1 MSTLDTQKK
10 KKVIFLNKN
19 FALLPILVVIFIAG
33 SFIHPAFLTV
43 NNLLNN
49 VLTTSAV
56 LGVLV
61 IGEAIILIGGF
72 FDLSLQ
78 SIVGFGPMLL
88 AVLVSPKAI
97 GLLDGTNPGYALPGL
112 VGFVLALVVVVS
124 LGTFNG
130 FMVAKL
136 KLNAFIVT
144 LAMLILIQGFTLGI
158 SGGQTYSGLPR
169 YMTYLGDGQIF
180 GVPVQAI
187 IFVVLFATAYG
198 FMKYTV
204 PGRNIYAMGGNL
216 NAAKA
221 AGINV
226 TRLTIGIFMAG
237 AVFAMFAGLMLTGRI
252 ASVTA
257 NQGDGMI
264 FTVFAAAVIGGISL
278 EGGRGNLIGAGI
290 GVILLGVIQNILTL
304 SNVPSF
310 WINAA
315 YGAIILGALLVGW
328 VSSKNRSTTRTNKG

>member
-1 MSTLDTQKK
+1 MSSLEAKSKK
-10 KKVIFLNKN
+10 KSFLFNKN
-19 FALLPILVVIFIAG
+19 LTLVPILVVIFIAG
-33 SFIHPAFLTV
+33 AFINPAFLTL

-49 VLTTSAV
+49 ILTTSAV

-78 SIVGFGPMLL
+78 SVVGFGPMLF
-88 AVLVSPKAI
+88 AVLISPKTND
-97 GLLDGTNPGYALPGL
+97 LLNGNLGYALPGY
-112 VGFVLALVVVVS
+112 VGFLITLAVIVAI
-124 LGTFNG
+124 GAING
-130 FMVAKL
+130 FMVAKM

-158 SGGQTYSGLPR
+158 SGGQTYSGLPD
-169 YMTYLGDGQIF
+169 YLTFLGSARFLDI
-180 GVPVQAI
+180 PIQAI
-187 IFVVLFATAYG
+187 IFVVLFAAVYI

-204 PGRNIYAMGGNL
+204 TGRNIYAMGGNL

-226 TRLTIGIFMAG
+226 SKLTIGIFISG
-237 AVFAMFAGLMLTGRI
+237 GVFALLSGLMLTGRI

-257 NQGDGMI
+257 NQGDGLI
-264 FTVFAAAVIGGISL
+264 FTVFAASVIGGISL
-278 EGGRGNLIGAGI
+278 DGGRGNMIGAGI
-290 GVILLGVIQNILTL
+290 GVLLLGVIQNILTL

-328 VSSKNRSTTRTNKG
+328 ISSRNRTSTRSGKG

>member
-1 MSTLDTQKK
+1 
-10 KKVIFLNKN
+10 
-19 FALLPILVVIFIAG
+19 
-33 SFIHPAFLTV
+33 
-43 NNLLNN
+43 
-49 VLTTSAV
+49 
-56 LGVLV
+56 
-61 IGEAIILIGGF
+61 
-72 FDLSLQ
+72 
-78 SIVGFGPMLL
+78 
-88 AVLVSPKAI
+88 
-97 GLLDGTNPGYALPGL
+97 
-112 VGFVLALVVVVS
+112 
-124 LGTFNG
+124 
-130 FMVAKL
+130 MVAKL

-169 YMTYLGDGQIF
+169 YMTYLGDGQIL
-180 GVPVQAI
+180 GLPVQAI
-187 IFVVLFATAYG
+187 IFVVLFAAAYV

-204 PGRNIYAMGGNL
+204 SGRNIYAMGGNL

-226 TRLTIGIFMAG
+226 TRVTIGIFMTG
-237 AVFAMFAGLMLTGRI
+237 AVFAMFSGLMLTGRI

-264 FTVFAAAVIGGISL
+264 FTVFAASVIGGISL

-328 VSSKNRSTTRTNKG
+328 VSSRNRTTTRSNKG

>member
-1 MSTLDTQKK
+1 MSAPDTKK
-10 KKVIFLNKN
+10 KKKAIFLNKN
-19 FALLPILVVIFIAG
+19 FALVPILIVIFIAG
-33 SFIHPAFLTV
+33 SFINPAFLTV

-88 AVLVSPKAI
+88 AVLVSPKAT
-97 GLLDGTNPGYALPGL
+97 GLLAGTNPGFALPGL
-112 VGFVLALVVVVS
+112 VGFLIALTIIVII
-124 LGTFNG
+124 GTFNG

-169 YMTYLGDGQIF
+169 YMTYLGDGQIL
-180 GVPVQAI
+180 GLPVQAI
-187 IFVVLFATAYG
+187 IFIVLFATAYV

-226 TRLTIGIFMAG
+226 TRVTIGIFMTG
-237 AVFAMFAGLMLTGRI
+237 AVFAMFSGLMLTGRI

-264 FTVFAAAVIGGISL
+264 FTVFAASVIGGISL
-278 EGGRGNLIGAGI
+278 EGGRGNLIGAGV

-328 VSSKNRSTTRTNKG
+328 VSSRNRTTTRSNKG

>member
-1 MSTLDTQKK
+1 MSVLDTRKK
-10 KKVIFLNKN
+10 KKAIFLNKN

-33 SFIHPAFLTV
+33 SFINPAFLTV

-78 SIVGFGPMLL
+78 SIVGFGPMLF
-88 AVLVSPKAI
+88 AVLVSPKVSK
-97 GLLDGTNPGYALPGL
+97 LLDGNDGYALPGFI
-112 VGFVLALVVVVS
+112 GFIIALAFIVCI
-124 LGTFNG
+124 GTFNG

-169 YMTYLGDGQIF
+169 YMTYLGDGQIL

-187 IFVVLFATAYG
+187 IFVVLFAAAYL

-226 TRLTIGIFMAG
+226 TRLTIGIFITG
-237 AVFAMFAGLMLTGRI
+237 AVFAMFSGLMLTGRI

-264 FTVFAAAVIGGISL
+264 FTVFAASVIGGISL

-328 VSSKNRSTTRTNKG
+328 ISSRNRTTTRSNKG